1 MIMLLICLGYDY
13 FFSLGDSLL
22 RVASLLLGGMLMKTF
37 IRCERA
43 IDLCVEIAR
52 FISALFNFLDRHAKS
67 LIQGLVPLKV
77 HGGK

>member
-1 MIMLLICLGYDY
+1 
-13 FFSLGDSLL
+13 
-22 RVASLLLGGMLMKTF
+22 MKTF